1 MRGVVHIDVENR
13 GNNHIPWARSSCTLP
28 GSIVADFRADVDVD
42 GRSEEATNRTR
53 VVLNESKL
61 GLEFDGEKQVF
72 ELSNIFD
79 VVQGVSRGREAGS
92 TGTVTLASRTDGH
105 RTAISIDADVER
117 LVTFQQVLYKQL
129 LSGTDVVFRCRDRA
143 GTGEGGP
150 HEGTLVVSP
159 SRIQLRPDG
168 TGESVSI
175 ARDEIIN
182 FETPSGVS
190 GRDDQRPAVVIYADT
205 GDRVLKTTASLP
217 SFRLL
222 NLLGRYLRADLLST
236 DAIGTAS
243 GDDDTIDL
251 LFVDDDPHDI
261 EMAGVFLRQ
270 QLEELSMT
278 TATSAADALDILE
291 GTPNGGGV
299 NCIVSDYQMP
309 GMDGIEFLNEVR
321 ERYPELP
328 FILYTGQGSETVA
341 KQAILDNVTDY
352 VEKDV
357 GRKQYEVLAERIRKA
372 TRS

>member
-1 MRGVVHIDVENR
+1 M
-13 GNNHIPWARSSCTLP
+13 P

-42 GRSEEATNRTR
+42 GRFEEVTDRTR

-61 GLEFDGEKQVF
+61 GFEFDGEKQVF
-72 ELSNIFD
+72 ELSSVFD
-79 VVQGVSRGREAGS
+79 VVQGVSRGQESGS

-105 RTAISIDADVER
+105 RTAISINAGVER

-143 GTGEGGP
+143 GTVNGGP

-159 SRIQLRPDG
+159 SWIRLCPDG
-168 TGESVSI
+168 TGKSVSI
-175 ARDEIIN
+175 ARDEIIS
-182 FETPSGVS
+182 FETPSSVS
-190 GRDDQRPAVVIYADT
+190 GQDDKQPAVAIYADT
-205 GDRVLKTTASLP
+205 GDRVLKVTASLP

-222 NLLGRYLRADLLST
+222 NLFGRYLRADLLST

-243 GDDDTIDL
+243 DDVDTIDL

-270 QLEELSMT
+270 HLEGLSMT
-278 TATSAADALDILE
+278 TATGAADALDVLE
-291 GTPNGGGV
+291 DTPNDGGI

-357 GRKQYEVLAERIRKA
+357 GRGQYEVLAERIRKA
-372 TRS
+372 IRS